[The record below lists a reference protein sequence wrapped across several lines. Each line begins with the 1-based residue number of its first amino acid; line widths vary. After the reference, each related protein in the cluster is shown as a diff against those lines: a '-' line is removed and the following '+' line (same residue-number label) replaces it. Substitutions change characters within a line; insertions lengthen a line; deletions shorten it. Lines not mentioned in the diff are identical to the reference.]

1 MKRLINLT
9 PPPASKL
16 FLGLLPFALLLLLYV
31 VASDAR
37 LAENANDKLLPAFS
51 QMGAAIDRMA
61 LEPSKR
67 TGEYLFWQDTAS
79 SMKRLGLGVLI
90 AAAIGLALGLFTG
103 SLPLV
108 NAGFSPLLTVVSLI
122 PPLAI
127 LPVLFRC
134 GRSRHRLQDWNVGVR
149 TSVRSPS
156 RASAS
161 RYPRQPTA
169 GSS

>member
-51 QMGAAIDRMA
+51 QMGEAIDRMA

-79 SMKRLGLGVLI
+79 SLKRLGLGVLPNGSVVV
-90 AAAIGLALGLFTG
+90 AIVEDLHDLGHVFARRRDRFLARR
-103 SLPLV
+103 
-108 NAGFSPLLTVVSLI
+108 
-122 PPLAI
+122 
-127 LPVLFRC
+127 RC
-134 GRSRHRLQDWNVGVR
+134 SRHWETWKER
-149 TSVRSPS
+149 
-156 RASAS
+156 
-161 RYPRQPTA
+161 
-169 GSS
+169 

>member
-51 QMGAAIDRMA
+51 QMGEAIDRMA

-79 SMKRLGLGVLI
+79 SQTQNSGRLTFKVVNGSRLVRVSH
-90 AAAIGLALGLFTG
+90 TG
-103 SLPLV
+103 SLG
-108 NAGFSPLLTVVSLI
+108 N
-122 PPLAI
+122 
-127 LPVLFRC
+127 
-134 GRSRHRLQDWNVGVR
+134 
-149 TSVRSPS
+149 
-156 RASAS
+156 
-161 RYPRQPTA
+161 
-169 GSS
+169 SSWTR

>member
-67 TGEYLFWQDTAS
+67 TGEYLFWQD
-79 SMKRLGLGVLI
+79 
-90 AAAIGLALGLFTG
+90 
-103 SLPLV
+103 
-108 NAGFSPLLTVVSLI
+108 
-122 PPLAI
+122 
-127 LPVLFRC
+127 
-134 GRSRHRLQDWNVGVR
+134 
-149 TSVRSPS
+149 
-156 RASAS
+156 
-161 RYPRQPTA
+161 
-169 GSS
+169 

>member
-67 TGEYLFWQDTAS
+67 TGEYMFWQDTAS
-79 SMKRLGLGVLI
+79 SLKRLALGVL
-90 AAAIGLALGLFTG
+90 ALPWTSVEVGDDRVVDV
-103 SLPLV
+103 LPLGGK
-108 NAGFSPLLTVVSLI
+108 NPYDMELIRDAGGRERLLVALAGIFPGHHMTV
-122 PPLAI
+122 
-127 LPVLFRC
+127 
-134 GRSRHRLQDWNVGVR
+134 GSRQPASNMVPF
-149 TSVRSPS
+149 PS
-156 RASAS
+156 RRGRALPAWS
-161 RYPRQPTA
+161 P
-169 GSS
+169 